1 MHPGPAPITALCSDP
16 LALTAGLGRRLAA
29 AGLAALAAWAVVA
42 WAW

>member
-1 MHPGPAPITALCSDP
+1 MHSGPALPTGLSDP

-29 AGLAALAAWAVVA
+29 AGGAALLAWAVVG

>member
-1 MHPGPAPITALCSDP
+1 MHSGPALLTGLSDP

-29 AGLAALAAWAVVA
+29 AGLAALLAWAVVG